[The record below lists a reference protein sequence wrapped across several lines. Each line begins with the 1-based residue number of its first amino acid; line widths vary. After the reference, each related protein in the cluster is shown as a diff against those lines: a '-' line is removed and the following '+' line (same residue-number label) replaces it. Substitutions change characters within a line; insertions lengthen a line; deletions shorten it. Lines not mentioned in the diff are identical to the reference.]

1 MPIVESFSRPQ
12 PGAGRSACAV
22 ATGVLLAGA
31 LAACA
36 SSPAPQAE
44 APPAPV
50 AATAPKPAPVAAT
63 GTGTEYK
70 ADPGM
75 QAVLD
80 QLAALGGQPIETLSV
95 AQARL
100 QPSPADAVKALLLK
114 QGRSTDPAELVP
126 GVTSRDRTISG
137 AAGPLPARIFTP
149 DGPGPFP
156 VIVYFHGGGWV
167 LADKDTYD
175 AGARGL
181 AAQADAVVLS
191 VDYRRAPEAR
201 FPAAWNDALAAYR
214 WAANNARALNGK
226 PRVLALAGESAGGT
240 LAVATAV
247 AARDARLPQPAAVL
261 SVYPVA
267 QTGDMD
273 TASYEDSANAKPLNK
288 AMIGWFVDKL
298 LARPEQKS
306 DPRLDLV
313 HAQLAGLPPVTIIN
327 AQIDPLREDGAMLES
342 ALQAA
347 GVPVERKMYPGTTH
361 EFFGMA
367 AVVDDAKAAQ
377 QFAGERLQ
385 QAFEQAPA
393 TTRSMPSRR

>member
-1 MPIVESFSRPQ
+1 MRTAASPASSTCRIGTLTAALSV
-12 PGAGRSACAV
+12 
-22 ATGVLLAGA
+22 AGA

-36 SSPAPQAE
+36 SDKPAMDAAPAAMAAPAPS
-44 APPAPV
+44 
-50 AATAPKPAPVAAT
+50 TTPKPMADT
-63 GTGTEYK
+63 GTRYS

-80 QLAALGGQPIETLSV
+80 QLVALGGKPIETLTP

-100 QPSPADAVKALLLK
+100 QPSPADAVKALLLR
-114 QGRSTDPAELVP
+114 QGRSTEPTELVP
-126 GVTSRDRTISG
+126 GVTSRDRTIPG
-137 AAGPLPARIFTP
+137 AAGPLPARIFMP

-214 WAANNARALNGK
+214 WAANNARALNAK

-247 AARDARLPQPAAVL
+247 AARDARLPAPAAVL

-347 GVPVERKMYPGTTH
+347 GVPVERKVYPGTTH

-377 QFAGERLQ
+377 EFAGERLQ

-393 TTRSMPSRR
+393 TTRSMQSRRRR